1 MRHAQR
7 FSYGRFI
14 ALLAAAALV
23 AGCGEGFIP
32 EPAYQATAIPED
44 VTELFELSGNADSDT
59 VWVLEQGGPAHML
72 DTPENVSHVFRNYSD
87 YEDVQLA
94 LVHQTLTLNQD
105 LAPRNA
111 EFSSRSCRQRWT

>member
-1 MRHAQR
+1 MSLTSPAGDGTFRISMEDTMRHAQR

-59 VWVLEQGGPAHML
+59 VWGSRAGRAGAHARYPRERVTCL
-72 DTPENVSHVFRNYSD
+72 P
-87 YEDVQLA
+87 QL
-94 LVHQTLTLNQD
+94 
-105 LAPRNA
+105 
-111 EFSSRSCRQRWT
+111 